1 VTIDGEQPSQTLGAE
16 VAEPRYAQVRE
27 AQAGRDMWG
36 WVQLAGLGLL
46 AAGVAVL
53 VVFALTLGGR

>member
-1 VTIDGEQPSQTLGAE
+1 MPTDDIPPFQAPV
-16 VAEPRYAQVRE
+16 EPNVLPRADPAPDRTVWDWMQV
-27 AQAGRDMWG
+27 
-36 WVQLAGLGLL
+36 VGLVLL